1 MANVIAQAGGL
12 LVGGTTINMAVY
24 TWVDGQYAIVNQAY
38 RVPTSGFSAGLT
50 MGDCAL
56 AFLNAIDA
64 DLQAIITIE
73 TKILGVKCSQF
84 RDVPGDVPLAGIATS
99 TDTGSVANPTAAKQT
114 ALVVS
119 KTTLVGGKRGRGRIY
134 LPPPGVS
141 DIDVGGEPKAA
152 YLTRADTF
160 YAAMFGFTSLTI
172 GPANAVFIA
181 CVHGKAI
188 LGFIVQA
195 SYLVRPRFGTQRR
208 RGAYGRP
215 NPDSIL

>member
-1 MANVIAQAGGL
+1 MPNVIAQAGGL
-12 LVGGTTINMAVY
+12 LVGGSTVNMALY
-24 TWVDGQYAIVNQAY
+24 TWVDGQYAICNQAF
-38 RVPTSGFSAGLT
+38 RVPTSGFSGGLT

-56 AFLNAIDA
+56 AYLNAVDA
-64 DLQAIITIE
+64 ALQAIITIE

-99 TDTGSVANPTAAKQT
+99 TDVGSVANPTAAKQT
-114 ALVVS
+114 ALVIT
-119 KTTLVGGKRGRGRIY
+119 KTTLVGGKRGRGRMY

-141 DIDVGGEPKAA
+141 AIDLGGEPTAA
-152 YLTRADTF
+152 YLALAATF
-160 YAAMFGFTSLTI
+160 YGAVYGFSSLTI

-181 CVHGKAI
+181 AVHGKVI
-188 LGFIVQA
+188 LGFIAQT
-195 SYLVRPRFGTQRR
+195 SFIVRPRFGTQRR

>member
-12 LVGGTTINMAVY
+12 LVGGSTINMALY

-38 RVPTSGFSAGLT
+38 RVPTSGFSGGLT

-56 AFLNAIDA
+56 AYLNTVDGS
-64 DLQAIITIE
+64 LQAIITVE

-99 TDTGSVANPTAAKQT
+99 TDVGSVANPTSAKQT
-114 ALVVS
+114 ALVIT
-119 KTTLVGGKRGRGRIY
+119 KTTLVGGKRGRGRMY

-141 DIDVGGEPKAA
+141 DIDVGGEPKAT
-152 YLTRADTF
+152 YLTHAATF
-160 YAAMFGFTSLTI
+160 YGDVFGFSSLTI

-181 CVHGKAI
+181 SVHGKTTP
-188 LGFIVQA
+188 GFIAQ
-195 SYLVRPRFGTQRR
+195 SSFLVRPRFGTQRR